1 MKATRKAIS
10 TDIPEVEVI
19 EIAKSRRIL
28 EAIKR
33 IVKSI
38 VKAVAITY
46 SKIAIFRKKN
56 NDYDNEDNAND
67 KTNDDILCEMK
78 RIDDESSSNFKK
90 YSK

>member
-1 MKATRKAIS
+1 M
-10 TDIPEVEVI
+10 EVI

-46 SKIAIFRKKN
+46 GKIAILRKK
-56 NDYDNEDNAND
+56 
-67 KTNDDILCEMK
+67 TTMTM
-78 RIDDESSSNFKK
+78 RIMLMTRQMTISYLKSD
-90 YSK
+90 